1 VSRVEKKQPQ
11 YGSDV
16 VVDLMKAFDI
26 EYAAFNPGATFRGIH
41 DSIVNYGGNYKP
53 EVIFCHHEEISVAVA
68 HGYAKAKNKPMIAI
82 VHNMVGLQHASMA
95 IFNAYIDRVPM
106 MVLGG
111 TGPMNSKRRRPRIDW
126 IHTALVQGNQVRDYT
141 KWDDQP
147 YSLADVPDSFI
158 RGYRI
163 AMTEPTAPV
172 YINYDADIQED
183 ALTAPFDIPDV
194 NRYAAPAPMQANLEA
209 LRRAA
214 EMLVNAQTPL
224 IVADTLGRNP
234 KTVPALIELAELLAL
249 PVVDKGGRFNFP
261 STHPLDVTDGAREI
275 LQRADFI
282 LALDVPDLFGSLTT
296 VSKQTRNCEY
306 VTLPSVK
313 IASIS
318 MNDML
323 VHSWA
328 NDYQALQPVDIPM
341 SADTAVAVPELARLC
356 RELLGND
363 NKKKSAIET
372 RRKELGEKH
381 KARRAKW
388 RADAEAKGSQKEIST
403 AWLGL
408 EIGEAVKRE
417 DWVLVNGT
425 SNGWTRRLWDFTKP
439 NQSLGGSGG
448 AGLGYGPGAS
458 IGASL
463 ALKDSGK
470 LAVAIQSDARVK
482 DRALVG
488 HPIAIRVLEADDVV
502 RIGLIG
508 EHALVERQQHARQ
521 DQFVLED
528 PVDVVVAITLAALVH
543 TDDVFRC
550 MLIRAIRVGHV
561 RAHLSDVHPAV
572 AVPCHCDRIDDVRL
586 GHHQFQAIARRKDDP
601 FGLFLR
607 CTRRH
612 GWLRAVVTGN
622 VPRRGGGHGRSAP
635 APASGSARTSGRRT
649 GPAARGRGRA
659 NSRRCRRW
667 GGRLF
672 ALREHRQMER
682 RC

>member
-1 VSRVEKKQPQ
+1 MSRVEKKQPQ

-163 AMTEPTAPV
+163 ATTDPTAPV

-183 ALTAPFDIPDV
+183 ALTAPFEIPDV
-194 NRYAAPAPMQANLEA
+194 NRYSAPAPMQANPES

-214 EMLVNAQTPL
+214 ELLVNAQNPL
-224 IVADTLGRNP
+224 IIADTLGRNP
-234 KTVPALIELAELLAL
+234 KTVPALIQLAELLAA

-261 STHPLDVTDGAREI
+261 SNHPLDATDGAREL
-275 LQRADFI
+275 LQKADFI
-282 LALDVPDLFGSLTT
+282 LALDVADLFGSLTT

-306 VTLPSVK
+306 VTSPSVK
-313 IASIS
+313 IAAIS

-328 NDYQALQPVDIPM
+328 NDYQALQPIDVAM
-341 SADTAVAVPELARLC
+341 SADTSVAVPELTRLC
-356 RELLGND
+356 RELLGSD
-363 NKKKSAIET
+363 AKKKAAIEA
-372 RRKELGEKH
+372 RQKELAEKH
-381 KARRAKW
+381 KNRRAKW
-388 RADAEAKGSQKEIST
+388 RADAEAKGAQKEIST

-408 EIGEAVKRE
+408 EVGEAVRKE

-458 IGASL
+458 IGAAL
-463 ALKDSGK
+463 ALKGNGQ
-470 LAVAIQSDARVK
+470 LAVAIQSDGDMLMTSSALWTAAKHRIPLLMVMHNNQSYYNSEEHGIEVAKFRKRPVENAGIGTHVDDPAIDFATMAKSFGVQGEGPVSRPADLRPAIERGVK
-482 DRALVG
+482 YVK
-488 HPIAIRVLEADDVV
+488 EK
-502 RIGLIG
+502 
-508 EHALVERQQHARQ
+508 QQPY
-521 DQFVLED
+521 L
-528 PVDVVVAITLAALVH
+528 VDV
-543 TDDVFRC
+543 
-550 MLIRAIRVGHV
+550 
-561 RAHLSDVHPAV
+561 
-572 AVPCHCDRIDDVRL
+572 
-586 GHHQFQAIARRKDDP
+586 IAE
-601 FGLFLR
+601 
-607 CTRRH
+607 
-612 GWLRAVVTGN
+612 
-622 VPRRGGGHGRSAP
+622 PR
-635 APASGSARTSGRRT
+635 
-649 GPAARGRGRA
+649 
-659 NSRRCRRW
+659 
-667 GGRLF
+667 
-672 ALREHRQMER
+672 
-682 RC
+682 